1 MNKTIQVRKIVLAGL
16 ASIALPMISLPAMA
30 QLPAASTS
38 TMAEPVGSEAQQKA
52 ANLIGEAFGVASRN
66 NEANPVA
73 VHDAAALLPF
83 LAGSRRHALTQSWIK
98 LASSS
103 SLSRQQE
110 LNSYSSFFD
119 VAARHD
125 AAFTNNIALQVPDAA
140 ARAGAF
146 VDLSQATTN
155 TDWYQANQYAE
166 LARRA
171 ARQESDL
178 ALRAK
183 ALTYIAYHEASLNPA
198 VRHDAL
204 EEASS
209 TVRQIQDSERRD
221 ALLADLVGAA
231 AKFDLVLANKIA
243 GDISDPQSQK
253 LAQARINLEQISQ
266 TSVKKKDMER
276 MTDLAKAAAPYDMR
290 AVPYLLQVP
299 SSSEIFQILGDSLPP
314 IYPGAKPAI
323 DPSLLQ
329 KMWDYTKD
337 APQDVYR
344 DQLQSRLARL
354 MVLFDLWRGKEW
366 GDQLAWDGG
375 KRQVARFVQ
384 QVVAARQMQLQS
396 EPLRLLAQQDASA
409 AIVQARHMAPRD
421 RVAALLLI
429 AGQILSPEVNEA
441 PAA

>member
-1 MNKTIQVRKIVLAGL
+1 VKKTLQVRKIVLAGL
-16 ASIALPMISLPAMA
+16 ASIALPMIALPAMA

-38 TMAEPVGSEAQQKA
+38 TVAESAGSAAQQKA

-66 NEANPVA
+66 REASIA
-73 VHDAAALLPF
+73 VHDSAALLPF
-83 LAGSRRHALTQSWIK
+83 LAGKQRRALTQSWIR
-98 LASSS
+98 LAGSST
-103 SLSRQQE
+103 LSRQQR
-110 LNSYSSFFD
+110 LNGYSSFFD

-125 AAFTNNIALQVPDAA
+125 SAFANSVALQVPDDA

-171 ARQESDL
+171 ARQEPDL

-183 ALTYIAYHEASLNPA
+183 ALTFIAYHEASLNPA
-198 VRHDAL
+198 TRRDAVT
-204 EEASS
+204 EASS
-209 TVRQIQDSERRD
+209 TVRQIHDPARRD

-231 AKFDLVLANKIA
+231 AKFDLTLANKIA
-243 GDISDPQSQK
+243 GDISDPQSKK

-266 TSVKKKDMER
+266 TTVQKKDIDR

-299 SSSEIFQILGDSLPP
+299 SSPEIFQILGDSLPP

-329 KMWDYTKD
+329 QMWDYAKG

-375 KRQVARFVQ
+375 KRQVAQFVQ

-396 EPLRLLAQQDASA
+396 EPLRVLAQKDSSA
-409 AIVQARHMAPRD
+409 AIAKARNMAPRD

-429 AGQILSPEVNEA
+429 AGQILSPEVNA
-441 PAA
+441 TPAKG

>member
-1 MNKTIQVRKIVLAGL
+1 
-16 ASIALPMISLPAMA
+16 
-30 QLPAASTS
+30 
-38 TMAEPVGSEAQQKA
+38 
-52 ANLIGEAFGVASRN
+52 
-66 NEANPVA
+66 VA

-83 LAGSRRHALTQSWIK
+83 LAGARRRALTQSWIK
-98 LASSS
+98 LSSS
-103 SLSRQQE
+103 YRLSRQQR
-110 LNSYSSFFD
+110 LNGYSSFFD
-119 VAARHD
+119 VASRHD
-125 AAFTNNIALQVPDAA
+125 SAFANEVALQVPDAA

-146 VDLSQATTN
+146 VNLSQATTT

-171 ARQESDL
+171 ARQEPDL

-183 ALTYIAYHEASLNPA
+183 ALTFIAYHEASLNPA
-198 VRHDAL
+198 TRRDAL
-204 EEASS
+204 MEASS
-209 TVRQIQDSERRD
+209 TVREIHDPERRD
-221 ALLADLVGAA
+221 VLLADLVGAA
-231 AKFDLVLANKIA
+231 AKFDMELAKKMA
-243 GDISDPQSQK
+243 DDISDPQSQK
-253 LAQARINLEQISQ
+253 LAQARINLAEISQ
-266 TSVKKKDMER
+266 TTVKQKEMER
-276 MTDLAKAAAPYDMR
+276 MAELAKAAAPYDMR

-299 SSSEIFQILGDSLPP
+299 SSPEIFQILGDSLPP

-329 KMWDYTKD
+329 QMWDYAKD

-384 QVVAARQMQLQS
+384 QVVAARQLQLQS
-396 EPLRLLAQQDASA
+396 EPLRLLAQKDTNA
-409 AIVQARHMAPRD
+409 AIAKARNMAPRD

-429 AGQILSPEVNEA
+429 AGQVLSPEVA
-441 PAA
+441 GKSTLTGT

>member
-1 MNKTIQVRKIVLAGL
+1 VKKTLQVRKIVLAGL
-16 ASIALPMISLPAMA
+16 ASIALPMIALPAMA
-30 QLPAASTS
+30 QLPPASTS
-38 TMAEPVGSEAQQKA
+38 TVAESAGSAAQQKA

-66 NEANPVA
+66 SDANSVA

-83 LAGSRRHALTQSWIK
+83 LAGSQRRTLTQSWMR
-98 LASSS
+98 LAGSST
-103 SLSRQQE
+103 LSRQQE
-110 LNSYSSFFD
+110 LNGYSSFFD

-125 AAFTNNIALQVPDAA
+125 SAFANDIALKVPDAS

-146 VDLSQATTN
+146 VDLSRATTN

-178 ALRAK
+178 TLRAK
-183 ALTYIAYHEASLNPA
+183 ALTFIAYHEASLNPA
-198 VRHDAL
+198 TRRDAVT
-204 EEASS
+204 EASS
-209 TVRQIQDSERRD
+209 TVRQIQDPARRD

-231 AKFDLVLANKIA
+231 AKFDLTLANKIA

-266 TSVKKKDMER
+266 TTVQKKDMDR

-299 SSSEIFQILGDSLPP
+299 SSPEIFQILGDSLPP

-329 KMWDYTKD
+329 QMWDYAKG

-375 KRQVARFVQ
+375 KRQVAQFVQ

-396 EPLRLLAQQDASA
+396 EPLRKLAQKDSNA
-409 AIVQARHMAPRD
+409 AIAKARNMAPRD

-429 AGQILSPEVNEA
+429 AGQILSPEVNGT

>member
-1 MNKTIQVRKIVLAGL
+1 MKKTLQVQKIVLAGL
-16 ASIALPMISLPAMA
+16 ASIALPVIAMPAMA
-30 QLPAASTS
+30 QLPPASTS
-38 TMAEPVGSEAQQKA
+38 TVAESVGSAAQQKA

-66 NEANPVA
+66 SGTSSVA

-83 LAGSRRHALTQSWIK
+83 LAGSRRRTLTQSWIK
-98 LASSS
+98 LASSAT
-103 SLSRQQE
+103 LLRQQR
-110 LNSYSSFFD
+110 LNGYASFFD

-125 AAFTNNIALQVPDAA
+125 GAFANDVALQVPDAA

-146 VDLSQATTN
+146 VNLSQATTN

-171 ARQESDL
+171 ARQEPDL

-183 ALTYIAYHEASLNPA
+183 ALTFIAYHEASFNPA
-198 VRHDAL
+198 TRRDAL
-204 EEASS
+204 MEASS
-209 TVRQIQDSERRD
+209 TVREIQDPTRRD

-231 AKFDLVLANKIA
+231 AKFDLELAKKMA
-243 GDISDPQSQK
+243 GDINDPQSQK
-253 LAQARINLEQISQ
+253 LANARINLAEISQ
-266 TSVKKKDMER
+266 TTVKQKDTER
-276 MTDLAKAAAPYDMR
+276 MTELAKAAAPYDMR

-299 SSSEIFQILGDSLPP
+299 SSPETFQILGDSLPP

-329 KMWDYTKD
+329 QMWDYAKD

-375 KRQVARFVQ
+375 KQQVARFVQ

-396 EPLRLLAQQDASA
+396 EPLRKLAEKDSNA
-409 AIVQARHMAPRD
+409 AVAQARNMAPRD

-429 AGQILSPEVNEA
+429 AGQILSPEVNAA
-441 PAA
+441 PAK

>member
-1 MNKTIQVRKIVLAGL
+1 MRLAN
-16 ASIALPMISLPAMA
+16 SP
-30 QLPAASTS
+30 T
-38 TMAEPVGSEAQQKA
+38 
-52 ANLIGEAFGVASRN
+52 
-66 NEANPVA
+66 
-73 VHDAAALLPF
+73 
-83 LAGSRRHALTQSWIK
+83 
-98 LASSS
+98 
-103 SLSRQQE
+103 LSRQQK
-110 LNSYSSFFD
+110 LNGYSSFFD

-125 AAFTNNIALQVPDAA
+125 SAFANDIALQVPDAA

-146 VDLSQATTN
+146 VDLSQATAN

-171 ARQESDL
+171 ARQETDL

-183 ALTYIAYHEASLNPA
+183 ALTFIAYHEASFNPA
-198 VRHDAL
+198 TRRDAVT
-204 EEASS
+204 EASS
-209 TVRQIQDSERRD
+209 TVRQIHDPERRD
-221 ALLADLVGAA
+221 VLLAELVGAA
-231 AKFDLVLANKIA
+231 AKFDLTLANKIA
-243 GDISDPQSQK
+243 GDITDPQSQK

-266 TSVKKKDMER
+266 TTVQKKDMDR

-299 SSSEIFQILGDSLPP
+299 SSPEIFQILGDSLPP

-329 KMWDYTKD
+329 QMWDYAKG

-366 GDQLAWDGG
+366 GDQLAWNGG
-375 KRQVARFVQ
+375 KQQVARFVQ

-396 EPLRLLAQQDASA
+396 EPLRVLAQKDSNA
-409 AIVQARHMAPRD
+409 AIAKARNMAPRD

-429 AGQILSPEVNEA
+429 AGQILSPEVNGTPVA
-441 PAA
+441 

>member
-1 MNKTIQVRKIVLAGL
+1 VNKTLRIRRIVLAGL
-16 ASIALPMISLPAMA
+16 AGIALPVIAMPAVA
-30 QLPAASTS
+30 QLPPASTS
-38 TMAEPVGSEAQQKA
+38 TVAEPAGSAAQEKA
-52 ANLIGEAFGVASRN
+52 ANLVGEAFGVASRN
-66 NEANPVA
+66 SAASSVA

-83 LAGSRRHALTQSWIK
+83 LGSRRRALTLSWMR
-98 LASSS
+98 LANSPT
-103 SLSRQQE
+103 LSRQQK
-110 LNSYSSFFD
+110 LNGYSSFFD

-125 AAFTNNIALQVPDAA
+125 SAFANDIALQVPDAA

-146 VDLSQATTN
+146 VDLSQATAN

-171 ARQESDL
+171 ARQETDL

-183 ALTYIAYHEASLNPA
+183 ALTFIAYHEASFNPA
-198 VRHDAL
+198 TRRDAVT
-204 EEASS
+204 EASS
-209 TVRQIQDSERRD
+209 TVRQIHDPERRD
-221 ALLADLVGAA
+221 VLLAELVGAA
-231 AKFDLVLANKIA
+231 AKFDLTLANKIA
-243 GDISDPQSQK
+243 GDITDPQSQK

-266 TSVKKKDMER
+266 TTVQKKDMDR

-299 SSSEIFQILGDSLPP
+299 SSPEIFQILGDSLPP

-329 KMWDYTKD
+329 QMWDYAKG

-366 GDQLAWDGG
+366 GDQLAWNGG
-375 KRQVARFVQ
+375 KQQVARFVQ

-396 EPLRLLAQQDASA
+396 EPLRVLAQKDSNA
-409 AIVQARHMAPRD
+409 AIAKARNMAPRD

-429 AGQILSPEVNEA
+429 AGQILSPEVNGTPVA
-441 PAA
+441 

>member
-1 MNKTIQVRKIVLAGL
+1 VKKTIQIRKIVLAGL
-16 ASIALPMISLPAMA
+16 ASIALPMIALPAMA
-30 QLPAASTS
+30 QLPPASTS
-38 TMAEPVGSEAQQKA
+38 TVAESAGSAAQQKA
-52 ANLIGEAFGVASRN
+52 ANLIGKAFGVASRN
-66 NEANPVA
+66 SGASPVA

-83 LAGSRRHALTQSWIK
+83 LAGSQRRALTQSWMR
-98 LASSS
+98 LAGSST
-103 SLSRQQE
+103 LSRQQR
-110 LNSYSSFFD
+110 LDGYSSFFD

-125 AAFTNNIALQVPDAA
+125 SAFANEIALKVPDAA

-171 ARQESDL
+171 ARQEPDL

-183 ALTYIAYHEASLNPA
+183 ALTFIAYHEASLNPA
-198 VRHDAL
+198 TRRDAVA
-204 EEASS
+204 EASS
-209 TVRQIQDSERRD
+209 TVRQIQDPARRD

-266 TSVKKKDMER
+266 TTVQKKEMDR

-299 SSSEIFQILGDSLPP
+299 SSPEIFQILGDSLPP

-329 KMWDYTKD
+329 QMWNYAKS

-375 KRQVARFVQ
+375 KRQVAQFVQ

-396 EPLRLLAQQDASA
+396 EPLRKLAQKDSNA
-409 AIVQARHMAPRD
+409 AIAKARNMAPRD

-429 AGQILSPEVNEA
+429 AGQILSPEVNET

>member
-1 MNKTIQVRKIVLAGL
+1 MKKSLQVRRIVLAGL
-16 ASIALPMISLPAMA
+16 ASTVLPVMAMPAMA
-30 QLPAASTS
+30 QLPPAAISVT
-38 TMAEPVGSEAQQKA
+38 AEPTGSAAQQKA
-52 ANLIGEAFGVASRN
+52 ANLVGEAFGVASN
-66 NEANPVA
+66 NSAASSVA

-83 LAGSRRHALTQSWIK
+83 LGSRRRALTQSWMR
-98 LASSS
+98 LANSST
-103 SLSRQQE
+103 LSRQQQ
-110 LNSYSSFFD
+110 LNGYSSFFD

-125 AAFTNNIALQVPDAA
+125 STFANDIALQVPDAA

-146 VDLSQATTN
+146 VDLSRATTN

-171 ARQESDL
+171 ARQETDL
-178 ALRAK
+178 GLRAK
-183 ALTYIAYHEASLNPA
+183 SLTFIAYHEASFNPA
-198 VRHDAL
+198 TRRDAL
-204 EEASS
+204 TEASS
-209 TVRQIQDSERRD
+209 TVRQIQDPQRRD

-231 AKFDLVLANKIA
+231 AKFDLQLAKKIA
-243 GDISDPQSQK
+243 VDISDPQSQK

-266 TSVKKKDMER
+266 TTVQKKDMDR
-276 MTDLAKAAAPYDMR
+276 MTDLAKAAAPFDMR

-299 SSSEIFQILGDSLPP
+299 SSPEIFQILGNSLPP

-329 KMWDYTKD
+329 QMWDYAKG

-366 GDQLAWDGG
+366 GDQLAWNGG
-375 KRQVARFVQ
+375 KRQVAQFVQ

-396 EPLRLLAQQDASA
+396 EPLRMLAQKDSNA
-409 AIVQARHMAPRD
+409 AIAQARSMAPRD

-429 AGQILSPEVNEA
+429 AGQILSPEVNA
-441 PAA
+441 TPAKS